1 MKNTF
6 YLLVLTIF
14 ILSCTTIVFE
24 EPQPH
29 GGKSL
34 KTIPAELRGS
44 FSFVILN
51 EKTIMKIGENYISN
65 KDGKSYLSDS
75 LIIKKLGNRYV
86 LNTLGKKDKEN
97 SGNWEVFVLE
107 NKGCGF
113 IKGTSFS
120 INSDSYLDTFQ
131 SLYNGILEGEGQEK
145 TMVVR
150 ATADQFSSLLKD
162 DSVTISIIL
171 ERLD

>member
-1 MKNTF
+1 MKNAF
-6 YLLVLTIF
+6 CLFVLTI
-14 ILSCTTIVFE
+14 IIISCTTIVFKD
-24 EPQPH
+24 PQPL
-29 GGKSL
+29 GAKSL
-34 KTIPAELRGS
+34 KSIPAELRGS

-51 EKTIMKIGENYISN
+51 EKTIMEIGENYVSN
-65 KDGKSYLSDS
+65 QDGKTYLSDS

-86 LNTLGKKDKEN
+86 LNTLSKKDKED

-113 IKGTSFS
+113 VKGTSFS
-120 INSDSYLDTFQ
+120 ISSDSYLETFKT
-131 SLYNGILEGEGQEK
+131 LYSGRLIGEGQEK
-145 TMVVR
+145 TMVLR
-150 ATADQFSSLLKD
+150 ADADQFNALLKD

>member
-1 MKNTF
+1 MKKTF
-6 YLLVLTIF
+6 LLLAPILI

-24 EPQPH
+24 EPQPY
-29 GGKSL
+29 GVKSL

-51 EKTIMKIGENYISN
+51 EETIMEIGENYISK
-65 KDGKSYLSDS
+65 KDGKYFLSDS

-86 LNTLGKKDKEN
+86 LNTLGKKDEED
-97 SGNWEVFVLE
+97 SGKWEVFVLE

-131 SLYNGILEGEGQEK
+131 SLYSGNLIGEGQEK
-145 TMVVR
+145 TMVVK
-150 ATADQFSSLLKD
+150 ATADQFNALLKD